1 MTVSHNNPVTATD
14 PTNTVAVNL
23 GVADARWL
31 STATGKV
38 GYAWD
43 RVLLYAKGGGAWVAT
58 TRACSARA
66 EIGRILTAFW
76 IGDSTG
82 IDSPLGGGRC
92 RLPILLIFEVG

>member
-1 MTVSHNNPVTATD
+1 MAALSMRLPAVGKQCRRYGKYCSRESAAVSIKL
-14 PTNTVAVNL
+14 VA
-23 GVADARWL
+23 AR
-31 STATGKV
+31 S
-38 GYAWD
+38 
-43 RVLLYAKGGGAWVAT
+43 RHRP
-58 TRACSARA
+58 RACSARA